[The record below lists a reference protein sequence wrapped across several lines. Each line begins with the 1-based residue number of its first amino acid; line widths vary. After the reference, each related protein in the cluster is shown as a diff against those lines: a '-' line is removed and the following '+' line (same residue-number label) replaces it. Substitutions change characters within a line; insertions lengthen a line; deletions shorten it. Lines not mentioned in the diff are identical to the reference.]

1 MELVDKK
8 QVLSVIQKEIIQFSN
23 TYTRDALTHVLTKI
37 NELPEVKE
45 HIKVPEFRVDHT
57 DMSYE
62 DFKKQF
68 RV

>member
-1 MELVDKK
+1 MKLVDKT

-45 HIKVPEFRVDHT
+45 PVKVPEFRVDHV
-57 DMSYE
+57 DMSFE